1 MLSPGNLLNLSNKRD
16 VAGQQVCN
24 LMLGVL
30 SSGIQGAMRFVVW
43 VAGAALP
50 MPGLEELL
58 DAQVFKEGA
67 LGLYF
72 SP

>member
-1 MLSPGNLLNLSNKRD
+1 
-16 VAGQQVCN
+16 
-24 LMLGVL
+24 MLGVR
-30 SSGIQGAMRFVVW
+30 SGEMQGVLRFVVW